1 MSSSAART
9 QASRTTGRSD
19 AAPDGR
25 GLVITAQRMAAVLS
39 ALHPEWGGR
48 GRETPGAGE
57 PGAMMSGA
65 VIDSRLVAPGELFVA
80 LPGEHTHGAKHVAA
94 AHEAGAAL
102 ALVAR
107 GDAELVPE
115 GADLQRILWVDD
127 VQAALTELART
138 VRDLLRDLVVVG
150 ITGSYGKT
158 TTKEMAA
165 AVLGASFAVH
175 RTAGNLNNHLG
186 VPLTLLRLERRHE
199 VAVVELA
206 MSAPGEIRTLA
217 KLAMPEVGILTGV
230 GRAHLAGF
238 GGSRAGIIAAKL
250 ELAEVLGK
258 NGTLILRADDPQVLA
273 EARRMGT
280 RLVTVS
286 TANPPAVGADLV
298 AENIVLEAD
307 RVRFRVR
314 GLRLD
319 RLEVTLPTPAR
330 ILVANALLAL
340 AAGARLGVPGPA
352 MAQALSRMTFPAR
365 RLAIHRPGGLLVLD
379 DCYNA
384 NPESMAAALTTLAD
398 LSVERRIAVLGDMRE
413 LGSGSQLAHEELGTR
428 AAQVASRLFVI
439 GGEAATVAE
448 AAIAAGMPAAN
459 VTVARDLPDL
469 VAKVRE
475 TVRPGD
481 GILVKASRAIGLEAV
496 VESLLSSDLASSAS
510 NSRSET

>member
-1 MSSSAART
+1 MSPSAARAHT
-9 QASRTTGRSD
+9 GRTIGRSD
-19 AAPDGR
+19 AAGER

-39 ALHPEWGGR
+39 QLRPEWGGR
-48 GRETPGAGE
+48 GKETPGAGE
-57 PGAMMSGA
+57 PGAMVSGA
-65 VIDSRLVAPGELFVA
+65 VIDSRAVAPGELFVA

-102 ALVAR
+102 AIVAR
-107 GDAELVPE
+107 QDAALVPE
-115 GADLQRILWVDD
+115 TADPHRILWVDD
-127 VQAALTELART
+127 AQAALTELART

-158 TTKEMAA
+158 TTKEMTA

-206 MSAPGEIRTLA
+206 MSAPGEIRALA
-217 KLAMPEVGILTGV
+217 KLAVPEIGILTGV

-286 TANPPAVGADLV
+286 TADPPALGADLI
-298 AENIVLEAD
+298 AENIVVDAD
-307 RVRFRVR
+307 RVRFRLR

-319 RLEVTLPTPAR
+319 RTEVTLPTPAR
-330 ILVANALLAL
+330 VLVANALLAL
-340 AAGARLGVPGPA
+340 ATGARLGVPGPA
-352 MAQALSRMTFPAR
+352 MAAALSRMTFPAR
-365 RLAIHRPGGLLVLD
+365 RLAIHRAGGLLVLD

-384 NPESMAAALTTLAD
+384 NPESMAAALATLGE
-398 LSVERRIAVLGDMRE
+398 LTVERRIAVLGDMRE
-413 LGSGSQLAHEELGTR
+413 LGSGSQLAHEELGAR
-428 AAQVASRLFVI
+428 AAHAVQRLFVI
-439 GGEAATVAE
+439 GEEARTVAE

-459 VTVARDLPDL
+459 VTIAADRDEL
-469 VAKVRE
+469 VPMVRE
-475 TVRPGD
+475 AVRPGD
-481 GILVKASRAIGLEAV
+481 GVLVKASRALGLEAV
-496 VESLLSSDLASSAS
+496 VEALVASPATD
-510 NSRSET
+510 SRSGD